1 MEGQDRSLLR
11 RTIISSMVAAS
22 TIAGSAITAEANHV
36 DGELIALGGQ
46 LEALQAAL
54 DHPSDRDAAMA
65 LLDRIETVSMAIVL
79 APAETVQG
87 LYIKARATAWALE
100 SDCGLLDPT
109 KESSLNDRVAASV
122 IRDLLRLGA
131 PLGERAPLIPSP

>member
-1 MEGQDRSLLR
+1 M
-11 RTIISSMVAAS
+11 
-22 TIAGSAITAEANHV
+22 
-36 DGELIALGGQ
+36 
-46 LEALQAAL
+46 EALQAAL

-87 LYIKARATAWALE
+87 LYIKARATVWALE